1 MSAANINPNRLST
14 TEARLEDIY
23 THLWAAH
30 TDEFGILDQSLKPRS
45 WAMLFDIVAAWNIDA
60 NATVLDVGCGRGNH
74 CLDFA
79 TRFGCH
85 AVGLDRVFSPLG
97 RTRSIAREQGYG
109 DLVAYLQ
116 GSIDHLP
123 FSDAAFDLVWCRDV
137 LVHVQD
143 LTRALGECA
152 RVLKPRG
159 PMLVFTTLATD
170 LMEPRET
177 ERLCTALAIEPESLN
192 RSTLEQAIEAAGFRI
207 EGRQDVGSEL
217 MEYYEERDRRAS
229 RELMRIARMRRNR
242 EKLVKEWGASRFETA
257 QALYHWIVY
266 QLLGKLASRIY
277 SVQKAS

>member
-1 MSAANINPNRLST
+1 MAESQ
-14 TEARLEDIY
+14 LEEIY
-23 THLWAAH
+23 RHLWVAH
-30 TDEFGILDQSLKPRS
+30 TDEFGVLDQSLKPRS
-45 WAMLFDIVAAWNIDA
+45 WAMLFDIVAGWNVDA
-60 NATVLDVGCGRGNH
+60 DSTVLDVGCGRGNH

-123 FSDAAFDLVWCRDV
+123 FGDESFDLLWCRDV
-137 LVHVQD
+137 LAHVRD
-143 LTRALGECA
+143 LPRALGECA
-152 RVLKPRG
+152 RVLKAHS

-170 LMEPRET
+170 LIEPRER
-177 ERLCTALAIEPESLN
+177 ERLSTALAIIPESLD
-192 RSTLEQAIEAAGFRI
+192 RAALEQAIATAGFNI
-207 EGRQDVGSEL
+207 DSRQDIGSEL

-229 RELMRIARMRRNR
+229 RELMRIARMLRNR

-257 QALYHWIVY
+257 QALYHWMVY
-266 QLLGKLASRIY
+266 LLLGKLTSTIY
-277 SVQKAS
+277 ALKKAS

>member
-137 LVHVQD
+137 LVHVRD

-152 RVLKPRG
+152 LG
-159 PMLVFTTLATD
+159 P
-170 LMEPRET
+170 
-177 ERLCTALAIEPESLN
+177 
-192 RSTLEQAIEAAGFRI
+192 
-207 EGRQDVGSEL
+207 
-217 MEYYEERDRRAS
+217 RAS
-229 RELMRIARMRRNR
+229 RHARRQPPGEPRCR
-242 EKLVKEWGASRFETA
+242 A
-257 QALYHWIVY
+257 QATGRPTTGSPHLRTCGSASVELDPPVY
-266 QLLGKLASRIY
+266 PEVFSDREPVRQIRRHRKG
-277 SVQKAS
+277 